1 MLSTIKDGSTVTYA
15 GTDTGLGVAAAG
27 NYTYDANS
35 KSYSFNANGLTGANT
50 ATVLKG
56 YLGTGANTAK
66 ISIGGTEQEV
76 NIAKDGTITD
86 TNGDALYLDTTGNL
100 TKNYAGS
107 PPAATLDNVLASA
120 TVNATIKFDSGM
132 TVDYTAGTGA
142 NITGASISA
151 DDMAAKLSGKAYT
164 VANGAESYDV
174 AAVTGAVTTTAGNS
188 PVYADADGKL
198 TTSASNTVTQTY
210 HEFANGNI
218 YDDKGSSLYKAA
230 DGSLTSEAK
239 GKSEAT
245 ADPESSGRSHQLHRQ
260 IPLLPRCRSKP
271 SGFCGDQPEQHH
283 YQPV

>member
-50 ATVLKG
+50 ATALKG

-120 TVNATIKFDSGM
+120 NCK
-132 TVDYTAGTGA
+132 
-142 NITGASISA
+142 
-151 DDMAAKLSGKAYT
+151 
-164 VANGAESYDV
+164 
-174 AAVTGAVTTTAGNS
+174 
-188 PVYADADGKL
+188 
-198 TTSASNTVTQTY
+198 
-210 HEFANGNI
+210 
-218 YDDKGSSLYKAA
+218 
-230 DGSLTSEAK
+230 
-239 GKSEAT
+239 
-245 ADPESSGRSHQLHRQ
+245 
-260 IPLLPRCRSKP
+260 C
-271 SGFCGDQPEQHH
+271 H
-283 YQPV
+283 YQV